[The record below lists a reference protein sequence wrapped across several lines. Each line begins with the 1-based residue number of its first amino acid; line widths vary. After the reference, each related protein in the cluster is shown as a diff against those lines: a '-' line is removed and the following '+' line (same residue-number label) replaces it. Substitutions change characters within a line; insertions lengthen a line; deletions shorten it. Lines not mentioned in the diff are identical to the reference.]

1 MAIEPRQAPVSAV
14 FFALMRR
21 DIRVARKEL
30 IFFLIRTTMQPLL
43 FLVVFGYLLPKM
55 NFVGRGY
62 QTALLP
68 GILAVSL
75 SLSAIQSVALPMVQ
89 DFGWTKE
96 IEDRLL
102 APVPTR
108 VIAAEKIVAGMLQG
122 LIAAAFVLPI
132 ARLVMGPIAELT
144 LSHAGQVIAHRR
156 CSARWRSRRSA
167 CGSARRSRRSRSG

>member
-1 MAIEPRQAPVSAV
+1 VARHSGGRGARVDRHQHQPDRAKPRDVVRGAHGEEARLTTVAMEARPIGVETRQVTTSAV
-14 FFALMRR
+14 FIALLPR
-21 DIRVARKEL
+21 DIRGAGMEVF
-30 IFFLIRTTMQPLL
+30 FFLIRTTMQPLL
-43 FLVVFGYLLPKM
+43 FMVVFGYLLPKM
-55 NFVGRGY
+55 NFLGRGY

-108 VIAAEKIVAGMLQG
+108 
-122 LIAAAFVLPI
+122 
-132 ARLVMGPIAELT
+132 
-144 LSHAGQVIAHRR
+144 
-156 CSARWRSRRSA
+156 
-167 CGSARRSRRSRSG
+167 